1 MSLPPMILIMEDY
14 TMMMKDYKLH
24 MIDDTSL
31 SWGHDDIYE
40 PRSLDEE
47 TKQK

>member
-14 TMMMKDYKLH
+14 TMMMKDYMLH

-31 SWGHDDIYE
+31 SWAHDDIYE
-40 PRSLDEE
+40 TRNLDVE
-47 TKQK
+47 TKQR